1 MRLYSTRAALL
12 AAASLAALPAYAQDS
27 NEVIVVTGAP
37 VPTAV
42 ESLPASVTVIDA
54 DEVRARGELSLDQAL
69 SNVPGIQAP
78 RTGPIGQQTSIF
90 SGGFESN
97 HTLVLFDGV
106 RIDDPSTPESVFD
119 AGQDT
124 LADAHRIEIV
134 QGPLSALYGS
144 GALGGVVNILPRRG
158 GEGALNPRLEVA
170 AGSFKTILANAAAD
184 GTLGDFRYAVTAE
197 GYASDGYDIV
207 PERMAVHTGE
217 EDGASITT
225 LTGLFDYAFTNTLG
239 VDVLLRQRKADVDF
253 DPGFFGDIG
262 ENPEAEIASDTALW
276 RVGATWALSDALSL
290 RLSGGALE
298 TDRVITDAGVTGDEY
313 HGDRDFADFTATW
326 SITPDWTLLLGAQT
340 EDETI
345 DAVNFGSSV
354 VGEQDHWGA
363 YVAAQGA
370 LGPLAVTAAVR
381 QDDFDGFGQE
391 TTWRAGVAYPFA
403 DIGRVY
409 ASYGTSYRAPSLFE
423 RFVPFYGNA
432 VLDPESAETWEVG
445 GDAHFALFGQ
455 EDGLALG
462 ALYRASEIE
471 DLIGFVGFAYSNIDE
486 AEIEYAEARVAVRP
500 TDWLMARVIYANTD
514 AVNPATGVALQR
526 RPEEAWSAEL
536 AAEHGAFSGQ
546 ISWRQVGSRLDTVY
560 SDLGFWSGVAEVEA
574 YDILRASAAWA
585 VSEELKLYIAADNML
600 DESYEPV
607 NGFAGALASVLVGI
621 RVTP

>member
-12 AAASLAALPAYAQDS
+12 AAVSLTTLPAYAQDS
-27 NEVIVVTGAP
+27 NDVIVVTGAP
-37 VPTAV
+37 APITI
-42 ESLPASVTVIDA
+42 ESLPAAITVIDA
-54 DEVRARGELSLDQAL
+54 DEARARGDIALDQAL
-69 SNVPGIQAP
+69 ASVPGVQAP

-106 RIDDPSTPESVFD
+106 RIDDPSTPESIFD

-124 LADAHRIEIV
+124 LADASRIEVV

-170 AGSFKTILANAAAD
+170 TGSFETLLANAAAD
-184 GTLGDFRYAVTAE
+184 GALGNFRYAVTAE

-207 PERMAVHTGE
+207 PERMSVHTGE
-217 EDGASITT
+217 GDGASITT
-225 LTGLFDYAFTNTLG
+225 LTGVFDYALTDTLG
-239 VDVLLRQRKADVDF
+239 VDLLLRQRKADVDF

-276 RVGATWALSDALSL
+276 RLGATWALSDALSL

-298 TDRVITDAGVTGDEY
+298 TDRVITDAGVSGDEY

-326 SITPDWTLLLGAQT
+326 SIAPDWTLLLGAQT

-354 VGEQDHWGA
+354 VGEQEHWGA

-370 LGPLAVTAAVR
+370 LGPLAITGAVR

-391 TTWRAGVAYPFA
+391 ATWRAGVAYPFA

-432 VLDPESAETWEVG
+432 ALDPESAETWEVG
-445 GDAHFALFGQ
+445 GDAHFALFGRG
-455 EDGLALG
+455 DGLELG

-471 DLIGFVGFAYSNIDE
+471 DLIGFVGFAYGNIDE
-486 AEIEYAEARVAVRP
+486 AEIEYAEARIAVRP
-500 TDWLMARVIYANTD
+500 TDWLTARVIYANTD
-514 AVNPATGVALQR
+514 AVNANTDVALQR

-536 AAEHGAFSGQ
+536 AAEHGALSGQ

-560 SDLGFWSGVAEVEA
+560 NDLGFWSGVAEVEA

-585 VSEELKLYIAADNML
+585 VGDDVKLYVAADNVL
-600 DESYEPV
+600 DETYEPV
-607 NGFAGALASVLVGI
+607 NGFAGAPASVFVGI